1 MNMIITHKA
10 AVAEFGSPYRINKEI
25 KANRLFRVAR
35 GFYSDTRYVDP
46 YVLCA
51 MRYPGA
57 IVTMDS
63 AFYLHGLT
71 DRVPDKVHLATARGA
86 TRITDAGVVQRF
98 SEDRL
103 LNPGKTVIERD
114 GAKIQ
119 VYGRERMLIELM
131 RASASMAPDYYAELI
146 GAYRRIVDELDLYAV
161 EEYMEMFERSGY
173 MADILQREVL

>member
-1 MNMIITHKA
+1 MILTHEA

-25 KANRLFRVAR
+25 KAGRLFRVAR
-35 GFYSDTRYVDP
+35 GFYSDARHVDP
-46 YVLCA
+46 YALCA
-51 MRYPGA
+51 VRYPDA

-71 DRVPDKVHLATARGA
+71 DRVPGKVHLATSRRA
-86 TRITDAGVVQRF
+86 TRISDPGVVQRF

-103 LNPGKTVIERD
+103 LDPGKTVIERN
-114 GAKIQ
+114 GAKIP
-119 VYGRERMLIELM
+119 VYSRERMLVELM

-146 GAYRRIVDELDLYAV
+146 GAYRRIADDLDLYAV
-161 EEYMEMFERSGY
+161 EEYMGMFERSGY

>member
-1 MNMIITHKA
+1 MILTHEA

-25 KANRLFRVAR
+25 KAGRLFRVAR
-35 GFYSDTRYVDP
+35 GFYSDARHVDP
-46 YVLCA
+46 YALCA
-51 MRYPGA
+51 VRYPDA

-71 DRVPDKVHLATARGA
+71 DRVPDKVHLATSRRA
-86 TRITDAGVVQRF
+86 TRISDPGVAQRF

-103 LNPGKTVIERD
+103 LDPGKITVERS
-114 GAKIQ
+114 GARIPI
-119 VYGRERMLIELM
+119 YSRERMLVELM
-131 RASASMAPDYYAELI
+131 RTSASMAPDYYAELI
-146 GAYRRIVDELDLYAV
+146 DAYRRIADDLDLYAV